1 MTSCRAT
8 DVVEGLAR
16 KYYVRVHAFA
26 RQLTDANTAED
37 ITQEVFTR
45 LLTIE
50 GIEEREINVSYL
62 LKAAHNLVRGLH
74 RKETRAR
81 RHSERVRSNVRA
93 IQPAP
98 RTPGTAIDQAGD
110 LTALER
116 SLLGLTPNERDAL
129 ELTVFRGLSL
139 KDASEALGV
148 RVTTIT
154 NWKYRGLRKLGRSR
168 DGEGADERAA

>member
-1 MTSCRAT
+1 MTSCRAS
-8 DVVEGLAR
+8 DVVEDLAR

-74 RKETRAR
+74 RTETRVR
-81 RHSERVRSNVRA
+81 RHGDRVRSNTRA
-93 IQPAP
+93 TQPVP
-98 RTPGTAIDQAGD
+98 RTPGARVDQAGD

-116 SLLGLTPNERDAL
+116 SMLGLTSNERDAL
-129 ELTVFRGLSL
+129 ELTVVRGLSL
-139 KDASEALGV
+139 KNASEALGV

-154 NWKYRGLRKLGRSR
+154 NWKYRGLRKLTRAR
-168 DGEGADERAA
+168 DEEGADERAA